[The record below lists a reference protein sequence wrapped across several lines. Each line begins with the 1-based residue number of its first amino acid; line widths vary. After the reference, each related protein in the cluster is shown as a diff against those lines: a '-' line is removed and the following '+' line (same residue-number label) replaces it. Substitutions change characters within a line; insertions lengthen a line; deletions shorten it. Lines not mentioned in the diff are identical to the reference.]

1 MFWKTL
7 GSKDVN
13 DRVYNKDP
21 TDITEVKKHKARLFK
36 YSNDDNTEKIGE
48 LTVVEIEKFTRKD
61 LDSDDVM
68 LLDCFDE
75 LFVWLGKESNNEE
88 RTEALRAVDQ
98 ISKSNIIED
107 TTFAS
112 ENSTNYSAIT
122 FVEDGLFFCF
132 YFILIILISL
142 FYSYYSYFLIFLFL
156 FYYETKI

>member
-13 DRVYNKDP
+13 DRVYKKDP
-21 TDITEVKKHKARLFK
+21 TDIVEVKKHKARLFK

-75 LFVWLGKESNNEE
+75 LFIWLGKESNNEE

-132 YFILIILISL
+132 Y
-142 FYSYYSYFLIFLFL
+142 YTYYSYFLIFLFL